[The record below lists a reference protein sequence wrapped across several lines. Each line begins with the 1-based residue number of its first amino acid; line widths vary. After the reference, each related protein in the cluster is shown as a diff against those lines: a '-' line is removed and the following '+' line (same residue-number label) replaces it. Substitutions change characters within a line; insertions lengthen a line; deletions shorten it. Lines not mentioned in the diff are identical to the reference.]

1 MAFRSSTLFIEKQNS
16 KMTKEP
22 CDDHATSDIPHTK
35 DSKIKITLM
44 YVKDSIYGDS
54 KVYTTNQHLR
64 NLHL

>member
-1 MAFRSSTLFIEKQNS
+1 
-16 KMTKEP
+16 MTKEP